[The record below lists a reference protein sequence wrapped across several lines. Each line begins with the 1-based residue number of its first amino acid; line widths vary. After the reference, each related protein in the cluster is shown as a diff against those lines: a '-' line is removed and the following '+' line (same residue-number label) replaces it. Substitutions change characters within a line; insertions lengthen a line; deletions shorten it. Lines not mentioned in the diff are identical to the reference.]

1 MRECPSSEGL
11 FLCLFHT
18 IRSMRRLH
26 VYALLEDGEPVAI
39 MSGKS
44 KADLDYALKARLRSS
59 KARHYEA
66 WLGQRGLKD
75 CEDAWEGY
83 VSAMYDTLPEYSLE
97 RIGLGKDFAVAVLA
111 GRLFGDGYYAA
122 KGADGTISNAIKA
135 EPDSPD
141 EFSVNPPLE
150 AQ

>member
-1 MRECPSSEGL
+1 
-11 FLCLFHT
+11 
-18 IRSMRRLH
+18 MRRLH

-39 MSGKS
+39 LSGKS
-44 KADLDYALKARLRSS
+44 KAELNYALKARLRSS
-59 KARHYEA
+59 RARHYEA
-66 WLGQRGLKD
+66 WLANRGLKD
-75 CEDAWEGY
+75 CEDAWEDY
-83 VSAMYDTLPEYSLE
+83 VSAMADCLPEYSLE
-97 RIGLGKDFAVAVLA
+97 RMGLGKDFAIAVLA

-122 KGADGTISNAIKA
+122 KGADGTIENAIKA